1 MILQNRKG
9 FDQLFLQQGG
19 LCVGLGE
26 ELYEYADYTGI
37 VREIIAELRK
47 RLQVRHLEKEQS
59 QGWNKSFFN
68 GSPWLTSMIS
78 SLGGP
83 LNSFLLL
90 FTFGPCILNIMVNI
104 IRDCVNKQLLVLRS
118 QYQLLELETLY
129 TEIP

>member
-9 FDQLFLQQGG
+9 FDQLFLKQGG

-59 QGWNKSFFN
+59 QVL
-68 GSPWLTSMIS
+68 LTLLTQMLVERSMKEGRIRHRLREVGKCQKQICLLQKLGRYLYSTLSIS
-78 SLGGP
+78 LAP
-83 LNSFLLL
+83 
-90 FTFGPCILNIMVNI
+90 
-104 IRDCVNKQLLVLRS
+104 K
-118 QYQLLELETLY
+118 
-129 TEIP
+129 